1 MCCAVKDM
9 QVIPGIE
16 TVSKTKIRGLFSL
29 LKACG
34 GLGMVSEEGESV
46 QLILGEGIHSFKDL
60 KQRHD
65 LFMNQVLNHLRVALP
80 VEFEAQLLWNWNDS
94 EYVNKK
100 VEEMKEL
107 EEVVVD
113 FFLHGKQVSS
123 TSANDFL
130 TMVSLRN
137 DEEDDEDDYNF
148 DNEFGS
154 KFSFQQSFFPEK
166 QQPQVPR
173 PTLPPS
179 RSQQTFSYERIER
192 NFGNTG
198 NSSLQSSYQS
208 ERPPQ
213 QQPQSARGS
222 PQLVSYGL
230 HQRSNNYSHQSQP
243 RIYPQSNNTHS
254 SNNIHNNITHHNNSK
269 SNTHQNRSSIHI
281 SNSSFS
287 SDSLQSSHYWNESQ
301 QLLRHHQHFSRG
313 SSSNNRSI
321 NNNNNLSSTN
331 INNVSYN
338 SINTANQS
346 FSNVNNLY
354 KKQY

>member
-179 RSQQTFSYERIER
+179 RGQQIVSHERIER
-192 NFGNTG
+192 NIGYTG
-198 NSSLQSSYQS
+198 NNSLLPSYQL
-208 ERPPQ
+208 ERLN
-213 QQPQSARGS
+213 QPQPTRGL
-222 PQLVSYGL
+222 PELVSYGL
-230 HQRSNNYSHQSQP
+230 QQNKNYLHQPQP
-243 RIYPQSNNTHS
+243 RISSQGNNT
-254 SNNIHNNITHHNNSK
+254 NNS
-269 SNTHQNRSSIHI
+269 HQNSRYSRSFHI
-281 SNSSFS
+281 SNNSFS
-287 SDSLQSSHYWNESQ
+287 SHSPLSSHYWNESQ
-301 QLLRHHQHFSRG
+301 QLLRQHQQFSRG
-313 SSSNNRSI
+313 SSNSSHSI
-321 NNNNNLSSTN
+321 TNNNNLSCTN
-331 INNVSYN
+331 NNNAV
-338 SINTANQS
+338 NQF
-346 FSNVNNLY
+346 FSNVMNSYNNTTS
-354 KKQY
+354 KNW